1 MFESHVGETSWFE
14 DGRGNGK
21 RDGAAGGKALR
32 RKEILGSGKLLTGA
46 AG

>member
-14 DGRGNGK
+14 DGSGGGR
-21 RDGAAGGKALR
+21 RDGAAGRKALR
-32 RKEILGSGKLLTGA
+32 EKEILGSGKLLTGA